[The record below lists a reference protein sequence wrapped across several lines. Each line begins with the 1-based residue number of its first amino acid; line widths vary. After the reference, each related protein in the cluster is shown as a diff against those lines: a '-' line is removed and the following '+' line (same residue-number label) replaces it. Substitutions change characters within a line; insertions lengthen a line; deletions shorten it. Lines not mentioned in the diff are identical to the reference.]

1 MFSVTYCFYLIN
13 RSGLL
18 HIKTNTIGQNTPDHS
33 RQFIRQRSLDY
44 SVIDTSPTDSEQDL
58 EYIQVL
64 DARMLLSLPQN
75 HPLAEE
81 ENLDATQLA
90 NQQWIAVIHNDDV
103 PSRDGFVETCIKAGF
118 NHDICLEAG
127 EPLTALGLVAAG
139 LGLVLFQHSLHH
151 NVPEGGYYA
160 NYRHEIFHAIMGRQA

>member
-1 MFSVTYCFYLIN
+1 
-13 RSGLL
+13 
-18 HIKTNTIGQNTPDHS
+18 
-33 RQFIRQRSLDY
+33 
-44 SVIDTSPTDSEQDL
+44 
-58 EYIQVL
+58 
-64 DARMLLSLPQN
+64 MLLSLPQN

-103 PSRDGFVETCIKAGF
+103 HSRDGFVETCVKAGF

-139 LGLVLFQHSLHH
+139 LGLSLLH

-160 NYRHEIFHAIMGRQA
+160 DYRDEIFHVMMDRQA